1 MRRQEHSR
9 SGDFLLTAGA
19 VIDTMNSEM
28 NEKGERTMYSVA
40 AQTFGILGM
49 IMNVSSYQIKHR
61 RGVVFMQLFG
71 SIFFTINMF
80 MLGASSGFLLNVIG
94 IGRGLIYSSEKRM
107 KHARVWNAV
116 FVALYVLSY
125 VSVFLLFGKEM
136 TLRNAVLELLPTL
149 GMTVSTIS
157 FACPAAVI
165 RRCTLIS
172 APCWLIYHSVSHS
185 IGGVICELFGLAS
198 VAAGMLRLDRSG
210 KKAQEK

>member
-1 MRRQEHSR
+1 MQ
-9 SGDFLLTAGA
+9 A
-19 VIDTMNSEM
+19 
-28 NEKGERTMYSVA
+28 VA
-40 AQTFGILGM
+40 AQAFGILGM

-94 IGRGLIYSSEKRM
+94 IGRGLIYSSDRCMKRA
-107 KHARVWNAV
+107 KIWNAI
-116 FVALYVLSY
+116 FVAMYVLSY
-125 VSVFLLFGKEM
+125 LSVFLVFGKEL

-198 VAAGMLRLDRSG
+198 VAAGMLRLDRER
-210 KKAQEK
+210 KREQAQ